1 MVIFHSYVSLPEGNP
16 NPKLVKILLISSTS
30 RDLLIGL
37 VWGGEGM
44 VWQSFRRGHDLRKRV
59 NFEDMLDVHALQ
71 YQYQD
76 TKLNLQVGFAV
87 SSSQYFCWQVLKVL
101 QCFLGWSFIQI
112 FGWCVIHIFHVL
124 PLAGVRTAAAEI
136 PDDVIEIRNAWGCR
150 LRGKFYV
157 LRTKKCQAFVFHTQ
171 Y

>member
-16 NPKLVKILLISSTS
+16 NPKLVKILLISRIS

-124 PLAGVRTAAAEI
+124 PLAGVCTAAAEI
-136 PDDVIEIRNAWGCR
+136 PDDVIEIRNA
-150 LRGKFYV
+150 
-157 LRTKKCQAFVFHTQ
+157 
-171 Y
+171 